1 MPGVLVIPINLND
14 IHYKI
19 NNLKMIVQNKI
30 QCFKDI
36 NQWKLSVGLTKSQI
50 NVLIYDK
57 RKIFSLSKQD
67 SSNLLINLECLDFS
81 YEFDNLFQETN
92 IFPYFKTFKKDV
104 LKVNQD
110 LCYERNEIQKSDD
123 SVNSNQEWNNT
134 NDIFNGFG
142 GMEYNRINDAIKL
155 EYNINYE
162 FNITKMLRTNE
173 INCYM
178 SKNEIYNKVKRKIII
193 IPFGSFPPTND
204 IIKNLPFQINSIKTP
219 IINIQ
224 DNKNFFQELD
234 NLDML
239 RFNNEIY
246 FNDNI
251 IRCFLLW
258 MKYQSSRI
266 EFLNSQCF
274 HGD

>member
-1 MPGVLVIPINLND
+1 MPGVLIIPINLNE
-14 IHYKI
+14 IQYEI
-19 NNLKMIVQNKI
+19 NNLKMIVHNKI

-36 NQWKLSVGLTKSQI
+36 NEWKSTVGFRKSQI

-57 RKIFSLSKQD
+57 RIIYSLSKQD

-162 FNITKMLRTNE
+162 FNITKMLQTNE

-204 IIKNLPFQINSIKTP
+204 IIKILPFQIKSIKTQ

-224 DNKNFFQELD
+224 DNKNVHQNYQQYLD
-234 NLDML
+234 NIDML
-239 RFNNEIY
+239 RFNDEIY
-246 FNDNI
+246 FSDNI
-251 IRCFLLW
+251 IRCFHLW
-258 MKYQSSRI
+258 MKFQSSKI
-266 EFLNSQCF
+266 EFLNS
-274 HGD
+274 